1 MHASQDVTQSIS
13 FFDTGQPYM
22 TKFGDG
28 STASTTPAWTSIS
41 RNLLINSYRSVW
53 PIDHDDGSAFYKDTS
68 NVLVY
73 GGFKS
78 FLGNNKTAA
87 HNLYLF
93 PDAFEKQFDAN
104 FCASVWQPDAGP
116 ESWYNNTC
124 VKLTHSP
131 VYGGAVG
138 CNGPQQAV
146 TVTSNNTFFYL
157 VAGADPSQETMMV
170 CGNDNVSAVVMYDG
184 ARVFLSLS
192 GSLLR
197 L

>member
-1 MHASQDVTQSIS
+1 MEGAGPHPAQLQAFSPAPCGSPPHRNCRDSLRARDVAIVAKARA
-13 FFDTGQPYM
+13 GRLCAPAL
-22 TKFGDG
+22 
-28 STASTTPAWTSIS
+28 TAG
-41 RNLLINSYRSVW
+41 R
-53 PIDHDDGSAFYKDTS
+53 
-68 NVLVY
+68 
-73 GGFKS
+73 
-78 FLGNNKTAA
+78 
-87 HNLYLF
+87 
-93 PDAFEKQFDAN
+93 
-104 FCASVWQPDAGP
+104 QPDAGP

-146 TVTSNNTFFYL
+146 AVTSNNTFFYL

-170 CGNDNVSAVVMYDG
+170 CGNDNVSVVVMYDG

>member
-1 MHASQDVTQSIS
+1 MSPFPPTLSSLRDR
-13 FFDTGQPYM
+13 QPYQW
-22 TKFGDG
+22 D
-28 STASTTPAWTSIS
+28 PAAPLNLYPAQTNIT
-41 RNLLINSYRSVW
+41 RNLFISNYHSTW

-146 TVTSNNTFFYL
+146 AVTSNNTFFYL

-170 CGNDNVSAVVMYDG
+170 CGNDNVSVVVMYDG